1 MWSIKVLL
9 ALLESTVIVDFVV
22 VVVDFVFVV
31 VVVDIVVVINVVAL
45 LIAAELI
52 ILSCV
57 VKKMFKL
64 RLLKASV
71 EFVRWVRWFVK
82 SFSCRTQLLLRLRLW
97 LSCGFD
103 NMCEGRW
110 FKRYQINCLV

>member
-1 MWSIKVLL
+1 M
-9 ALLESTVIVDFVV
+9 ALLEGT
-22 VVVDFVFVV
+22 VVDVV
-31 VVVDIVVVINVVAL
+31 CFVVVDIVVVINVVAL

-71 EFVRWVRWFVK
+71 EFVWWVGEDGVGWYA
-82 SFSCRTQLLLRLRLW
+82 
-97 LSCGFD
+97 
-103 NMCEGRW
+103 N
-110 FKRYQINCLV
+110 